1 MSCVIICHL
10 LARPPNFNH
19 SYVHLAKVLVRIR
32 SPIMTLASTQ
42 VGQTPDILQLICSYL
57 PPSTLFSCLL
67 TSSTFFHSSAP
78 ELYRSLHI
86 KHARDC
92 FVGATRQSNGFYT
105 SSSASPTSSSSSS
118 TTRPRPISPYSKDA
132 VLSFVRKVHIHTH
145 GRNECP
151 FVLHYINPLPHLEY
165 VHLAG
170 GVWPAELAAGDI
182 CDPETCQFLAKV
194 CTRAKKA
201 MIRQANL
208 GPLKLLTSLEHV
220 TVKIRPCQLPLYIFH
235 DTAYQWSYPVPI
247 SSARIVDLVFWDER
261 HSFRIEWRNVP
272 GGGMRSSL
280 MGLRYQLPSPYLG
293 GESIMLK
300 GCTYCDERGCIRHT
314 PHAAV
319 QLPALMAT
327 LGSLMN
333 VKTIRVWNVDHTARR
348 QWKQGMVTVETVKR
362 RMEEAWLKARS
373 EDLDCG
379 GHDEQ
384 ELDQGQQTGVSFHS
398 ASEYFTSAQFDM
410 ETDQEEAK
418 YWQNLVEPSQAVL
431 RLRRQVQDMFGGDDE
446 AFDRYSERELEGL
459 VENERW
465 RR

>member
-1 MSCVIICHL
+1 
-10 LARPPNFNH
+10 
-19 SYVHLAKVLVRIR
+19 
-32 SPIMTLASTQ
+32 MTLASTQ
-42 VGQTPDILQLICSYL
+42 VGQTPDILQLVCSYL

-105 SSSASPTSSSSSS
+105 SSSASPTSSSSSSS

-170 GVWPAELAAGDI
+170 GVWPAELAMGDI

-194 CTRAKKA
+194 CTHAKKA

-208 GPLKLLTSLEHV
+208 GPLKLLTRLEHV

-235 DTAYQWSYPVPI
+235 DTAYQWSYPVSL
-247 SSARIVDLVFWDER
+247 SSAKIVDLVFWDER
-261 HSFRIEWRNVP
+261 HSFRIEWRNIP
-272 GGGMRSSL
+272 GGGLRSSL
-280 MGLRYQLPSPYLG
+280 MGLRYHRPPSSYLG
-293 GESIMLK
+293 GESVMLK
-300 GCTYCDERGCIRHT
+300 GCTYCDERGCVRHT
-314 PHAAV
+314 PHAAL

-327 LGSLMN
+327 LGMLVN
-333 VKTIRVWNVDHTARR
+333 VKMVRVWNVDHTARR
-348 QWKQGMVTVETVKR
+348 QWKQGMITVEAVKR
-362 RMEEAWLKARS
+362 RMEEAWLTARS
-373 EDLDCG
+373 ENVGCAGHNEEELD
-379 GHDEQ
+379 
-384 ELDQGQQTGVSFHS
+384 DQGQAGVSFHS

-410 ETDQEEAK
+410 ETDQEESK
-418 YWQNLVEPSQAVL
+418 YWQNLVEPNQRIL
-431 RLRRQVQDMFGGDDE
+431 HLRRQVQDMFGGDDE
-446 AFDRYSERELEGL
+446 SFDRYSERELEGL
-459 VENERW
+459 VENARW